1 LDQRRHEIVAWIGS
15 DILPHEAEVRRWLAR
30 RLSGAQVDD
39 VVQEAYCRLI
49 ALDGV
54 SHIENGRAYFYITVR
69 SIIAAQV
76 RRARIVRI
84 DSVAEMGALNIIEDE
99 PSPER
104 VVWARRELDRV
115 RSLIEGLPERCR
127 QVFVLR
133 RVEGISQ
140 KEIARRLGISESTV
154 ESQAVRGLKLVLK
167 AISEGEQE
175 TPMARGFE
183 RRGGN
188 GRNRT
193 RTR

>member
-1 LDQRRHEIVAWIGS
+1 MDQRRVEIVAWMGS
-15 DILPHEAEVRRWLAR
+15 EILPHEGEVRRWLAR
-30 RLSGAQVDD
+30 RLSSAQVDD
-39 VVQEAYCRLI
+39 VVQEAYCRLV
-49 ALDGV
+49 ALEGV
-54 SHIENGRAYFYITVR
+54 GHIENARAYFYMTVR

-84 DSVAEMGALNIIEDE
+84 DSVAEMEALNIVEDE

-115 RSLIEGLPERCR
+115 RDLIEGLPAKCR
-127 QVFVLR
+127 RVFILR
-133 RVEGISQ
+133 RVEGVSQ

-167 AISEGEQE
+167 ALSEGDPEM
-175 TPMARGFE
+175 PMQMGLT

-188 GRNRT
+188 GRDRT
-193 RTR
+193 RAR